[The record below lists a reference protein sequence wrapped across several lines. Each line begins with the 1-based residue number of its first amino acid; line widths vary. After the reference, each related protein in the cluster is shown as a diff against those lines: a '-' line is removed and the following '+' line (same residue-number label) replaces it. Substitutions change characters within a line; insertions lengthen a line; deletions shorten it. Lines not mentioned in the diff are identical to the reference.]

1 MAIDDRSVVLG
12 LGEGKTVP
20 VPGHTIT
27 HKVVSADTNGAFS
40 VLEVDL
46 FGDGPPRHIHKTEAE
61 AFYILEGEINIL
73 VGERTIRAAAG
84 SFVLIPRGTVHTMAR
99 SGQKPAKFLA
109 IYSPAGI
116 EQFFNEAAG
125 LDLTDTKAYVA
136 KAKELAEKY
145 NMEVVGPPLEP

>member
-1 MAIDDRSVVLG
+1 MRSPRN
-12 LGEGKTVP
+12 P
-20 VPGHTIT
+20 VR
-27 HKVVSADTNGAFS
+27 F
-40 VLEVDL
+40 
-46 FGDGPPRHIHKTEAE
+46 KTEEE

-125 LDLTDTKAYVA
+125 LDLADTDAYVA

-145 NMEVVGPPLEP
+145 NVEVVGPPLEP

>member
-1 MAIDDRSVVLG
+1 MARYSVWILC
-12 LGEGKTVP
+12 
-20 VPGHTIT
+20 
-27 HKVVSADTNGAFS
+27 SGAFS

-46 FGDGPPRHIHKTEAE
+46 FGDGPPRHIHKTEEE
-61 AFYILEGEINIL
+61 AFYTLEGEINML

-109 IYSPAGI
+109 VYSPAGIEQFFI

-125 LDLTDTKAYVA
+125 LDLTDTDAYVA
-136 KAKELAEKY
+136 IAEA
-145 NMEVVGPPLEP
+145 